1 MFPSHQ
7 VVFGLGHVGVV
18 RAQFG
23 LVDLQG
29 SPVVIFHLLI
39 LALILTEQS
48 QVVELLGDIRM
59 IRSKHFFSDLKRTL
73 T

>member
-29 SPVVIFHLLI
+29 SPVVVFHLLI
-39 LALILTEQS
+39 LALVLTQQC
-48 QVVELLGDIRM
+48 QVVQLLGYIRVVLPQ
-59 IRSKHFFSDLKRTL
+59 HLG
-73 T
+73 